1 MLVAL
6 SSTSMMTSMSDL
18 LTFLSICTSR
28 RASVSTSKFKSV
40 LSCLSLLKMI
50 RQVLVPVAGELA
62 VTAIKTSVVAPAR
75 DTTTRAATTK
85 AVATEATEVAKIWAE
100 EDVAPQEAVVE
111 ATAATT
117 SSLTTTEEVVASN
130 GIEVMMAIWV
140 AGELAAAIATTMTTT
155 MVASVPNQATNPN
168 SSSKASAI
176 EALAAVNR
184 VSTRTVDSLASP
196 VVAAVTISSH
206 PCINKRAT
214 ITSRLKALLSKLLT
228 LFSLQTCQLNTL
240 KRT

>member
-1 MLVAL
+1 
-6 SSTSMMTSMSDL
+6 
-18 LTFLSICTSR
+18 
-28 RASVSTSKFKSV
+28 
-40 LSCLSLLKMI
+40 
-50 RQVLVPVAGELA
+50 
-62 VTAIKTSVVAPAR
+62 
-75 DTTTRAATTK
+75 
-85 AVATEATEVAKIWAE
+85 
-100 EDVAPQEAVVE
+100 
-111 ATAATT
+111 
-117 SSLTTTEEVVASN
+117 
-130 GIEVMMAIWV
+130 MMAIWV

-155 MVASVPNQATNPN
+155 MVASVPNQAINP

-214 ITSRLKALLSKLLT
+214 ITSRLKDLLSKLLT
-228 LFSLQTCQLNTL
+228 LFSLQTCQLTTL

>member
-1 MLVAL
+1 VLVAPF
-6 SSTSMMTSMSDL
+6 STSMMTSMSDL

-28 RASVSTSKFKSV
+28 RASVSTLKFKSV
-40 LSCLSLLKMI
+40 LSCLSLLRMI
-50 RQVLVPVAGELA
+50 RRVLVLVVGELA
-62 VTAIKTSVVAPAR
+62 VTAIRTSVVAAAR

-100 EDVAPQEAVVE
+100 EDVVLPEAVVE

-130 GIEVMMAIWV
+130 GTEVMMAIWV

-155 MVASVPNQATNPN
+155 MVASVPNQAINP

-184 VSTRTVDSLASP
+184 VSTRTVDSLASL

-214 ITSRLKALLSKLLT
+214 ITSRLKDLLSKLLT
-228 LFSLQTCQLNTL
+228 LFSLQTCQLTTL

>member
-1 MLVAL
+1 
-6 SSTSMMTSMSDL
+6 
-18 LTFLSICTSR
+18 
-28 RASVSTSKFKSV
+28 
-40 LSCLSLLKMI
+40 MI
-50 RQVLVPVAGELA
+50 RRVLVPVAGELA
-62 VTAIKTSVVAPAR
+62 VTAIRTSVEAAR

-100 EDVAPQEAVVE
+100 EDVVLPEAVVE
-111 ATAATT
+111 ATVATT
-117 SSLTTTEEVVASN
+117 SSLTTAEEVVASK
-130 GIEVMMAIWV
+130 GTGVMMAIWV
-140 AGELAAAIATTMTTT
+140 AGELAAAIVTTMTTT

-168 SSSKASAI
+168 SSKASAI

-196 VVAAVTISSH
+196 VVAAVTINSH

-214 ITSRLKALLSKLLT
+214 ITSRHQALLSKLLT
-228 LFSLQTCQLNTL
+228 LFSLQTFQLNTL

>member
-1 MLVAL
+1 MLVAP

-28 RASVSTSKFKSV
+28 RASVSTLKFKSV
-40 LSCLSLLKMI
+40 LSCLSLLRMI
-50 RQVLVPVAGELA
+50 RRVLVLVVGELA
-62 VTAIKTSVVAPAR
+62 VTAIRTSVAAAR
-75 DTTTRAATTK
+75 DTITRAATTK

-100 EDVAPQEAVVE
+100 EDVVLPEAVVE

-130 GIEVMMAIWV
+130 GTEVMMAIWV

-168 SSSKASAI
+168 SSKASAI

-206 PCINKRAT
+206 PSINKRAT